1 MLDKESGNK
10 GSPYVKVSFG
20 KDQNVKRVALMI
32 EDFDDF
38 CLYVYVIVD
47 DIWQKIAS
55 LFKRPG
61 PAPDCSDSEL
71 LTMALIGECRG
82 WDIETE
88 LLTYWGEHRDLF
100 PIIPSQSRF
109 NRRRRNLRE
118 AFKLI
123 QGLILQMLDLAQDR
137 QVLIDSLPV
146 AVVQF
151 HHAPQASSDWLIHQA
166 DFGKVSSKKLTIFG
180 YKLHLLVTLNG
191 LIIDFHLAPA
201 SCHDL
206 KVAEDLLSNHS
217 DLEVFGDKAF
227 ISAPIAEALRAER
240 RIRLRALP
248 RANQKPTLPKAI
260 RRLHNRVRQMIE
272 TVNGQ
277 LTEQFNLEK
286 NHAHSFWGLSTRLL
300 TKLTAHTLSIYINR
314 LLGKTD
320 YLQIKALAFPN

>member
-1 MLDKESGNK
+1 
-10 GSPYVKVSFG
+10 
-20 KDQNVKRVALMI
+20 MI
-32 EDFDDF
+32 KDFDDF

-47 DIWQKIAS
+47 DIWQKIAVF
-55 LFKRPG
+55 FKRPG
-61 PAPDCSDSEL
+61 PAPECSDSEL
-71 LTMALIGECRG
+71 LAMALIGECRG
-82 WDIETE
+82 WDVETE
-88 LLTYWGEHRDLF
+88 LLSYWNEHRDLF
-100 PIIPSQSRF
+100 PMIPSQSRF

-123 QGLILQMLDLAQDR
+123 QGIILQMLDLAQDR

-146 AVVQF
+146 PVVQF
-151 HHAPQASSDWLIHQA
+151 HHAPQASLDWLIHQA

-206 KVAEDLLSNHS
+206 KVAEDILSNHS

-227 ISAPIAEALRAER
+227 ISVRIAEELREER
-240 RIRLRALP
+240 RILLRTLP
-248 RANQKPTLPKAI
+248 RANQKPTLPKAM
-260 RRLHNRVRQMIE
+260 RHLHNRVRQIIE
-272 TVNGQ
+272 TVNAQ

-314 LLGKTD
+314 LLGNPE
-320 YLQIKALAFPN
+320 YLQIKSLAFPN